1 MTEKERRIQM
11 EKIRLMRTM
20 VTQLEEMNAKL
31 SRIEKEIRRIL
42 LELKSTEAG

>member
-20 VTQLEEMNAKL
+20 VTQLEEMNARL
-31 SRIEKEIRRIL
+31 SRIEKEIAK
-42 LELKSTEAG
+42 LKGR

>member
-20 VTQLEEMNAKL
+20 VTQLEEMNARL
-31 SRIEKEIRRIL
+31 SRIEKEIAKLKRR
-42 LELKSTEAG
+42 